1 MSSVLSGQMDADGVC
16 LTSAW
21 LPFWILG
28 GPVKALPLL
37 RCEAALTGADQYPTP
52 AAHAILS
59 VIIPHIKQD
68 SSRAIA
74 VFITLCCF
82 PLYRS

>member
-1 MSSVLSGQMDADGVC
+1 MLTESALHLPGYPSGYWAD
-16 LTSAW
+16 
-21 LPFWILG
+21 
-28 GPVKALPLL
+28 PVKALPLL

-82 PLYRS
+82 PLLTAGVHGYFLLW